1 MSASH
6 IPRPKEVHY
15 RLLPRSVSFAGMPA
29 DRFWEMED
37 GLIDLGSLDAGPTD
51 LARLLAVESAVIYS
65 PDWFVVPVELP
76 IGSLAQVDWVV
87 VTDTFGVATLV
98 GTPTTQAADNAGRTS
113 SRPSMRPLRM
123 SRYCS
128 CHRQRFTVCRAR
140 PSRMCCC
147 SATKR
152 PIWPGPSKRP
162 SSAQQGG
169 R

>member
-1 MSASH
+1 MESASH

-87 VTDTFGVATLV
+87 VTNTFGVATLV
-98 GTPTTQAADNAGRTS
+98 GTPATQAADNAGRMYQLSTVDA
-113 SRPSMRPLRM
+113 PVADVPLLLLPPAAPLEDVLL
-123 SRYCS
+123 
-128 CHRQRFTVCRAR
+128 QRDEEANLAWAIEKTVLGA
-140 PSRMCCC
+140 
-147 SATKR
+147 AG
-152 PIWPGPSKRP
+152 GP
-162 SSAQQGG
+162 
-169 R
+169 